1 MSDFFPSRD
10 GKIYKTGLEAK
21 MADLA
26 WNEKMAVQE
35 QQNKLLEEQNRL
47 ILQNQI
53 SQNKIQEEQ
62 RKNHEEQIATI
73 KDETIK
79 QKKIAEES
87 RILRLF
93 DDIGLNKRY
102 YDNYISYLFS
112 GFTYEDRKNLK
123 NLSSSINNIE
133 FDQEELEQYLNG
145 KDINDKYFHLYEIDL
160 NDCYKINNNATIKKL
175 NKCLINIDDIYF
187 LEQKDINAI
196 SDDVVS
202 DIGVYNNN
210 LSNKNLFCKL
220 RSKNTR
226 IFKVKKILKWS
237 CIISVILGI
246 LLLAILKDKSD
257 DSLFMFLCFIYGLFS
272 GPILY
277 AVAYSIHKSNDIVIS
292 NIINYELK
300 KMNSVLDMNKVN
312 QKIQEKIDANKSSIK
327 KEIKQKN
334 DLLSKI
340 KKSVNPK
347 WDDFVKFRKD
357 HYLYDFEKLLL
368 DMELDKKI
376 KEIGLEYP
384 KINKGTKMADGT
396 IEDYVEYFDSLID

>member
-53 SQNKIQEEQ
+53 NQNKIQEEQ

-102 YDNYISYLFS
+102 YDDYVSYLF
-112 GFTYEDRKNLK
+112 GNYQKQLEDI
-123 NLSSSINNIE
+123 NLSIRNCKALSTWLVADIDENGVHNTT
-133 FDQEELEQYLNG
+133 FDFDDCYIKKENEKLKECL
-145 KDINDKYFHLYEIDL
+145 KDINL
-160 NDCYKINNNATIKKL
+160 
-175 NKCLINIDDIYF
+175 
-187 LEQKDINAI
+187 LEELTDNDINGLSSEI
-196 SDDVVS
+196 MS
-202 DIGVYNNN
+202 IPYLPNNN
-210 LSNKNLFCKL
+210 LSNKELLPSLIDKYF
-220 RSKNTR
+220 NTYKKR
-226 IFKVKKILKWS
+226 KISGIITFISIAIIFILMM
-237 CIISVILGI
+237 IDDG
-246 LLLAILKDKSD
+246 KSMD
-257 DSLFMFLCFIYGLFS
+257 IGFTIFMIVGF
-272 GPILY
+272 PIMIF
-277 AVAYSIHKSNDIVIS
+277 YSIYLFKNLTSKSNIKDV
-292 NIINYELK
+292 INYEIKNSRKLDVKKAKKKLK
-300 KMNSVLDMNKVN
+300 
-312 QKIQEKIDANKSSIK
+312 DANKENDDYLKELQEKEQTLKQEIIK
-327 KEIKQKN
+327 TTK
-334 DLLSKI
+334 L
-340 KKSVNPK
+340 K
-347 WDDFVKFRKD
+347 WDDFVEFRKK
-357 HYLYDFEKLLL
+357 HYLYNFEKLLL

-376 KEIGLEYP
+376 KDIGLEYP
-384 KINKGTKMADGT
+384 KINKSNKISDGT

>member
-53 SQNKIQEEQ
+53 NQNKIQEEQ

-102 YDNYISYLFS
+102 YDDYVSYLF
-112 GFTYEDRKNLK
+112 GNYQKQLEDI
-123 NLSSSINNIE
+123 NLSIRNCKALSTWLVADIDENGVHNTT
-133 FDQEELEQYLNG
+133 FDFDDCYIKKENEKLKECL
-145 KDINDKYFHLYEIDL
+145 KDINLLKELTD
-160 NDCYKINNNATIKKL
+160 N
-175 NKCLINIDDIYF
+175 
-187 LEQKDINAI
+187 DINGLSSEI
-196 SDDVVS
+196 MS
-202 DIGVYNNN
+202 IPYLPNNN
-210 LSNKNLFCKL
+210 LSNKELLPSLIDKYF
-220 RSKNTR
+220 NTYKKR
-226 IFKVKKILKWS
+226 KISGIITFISIAIIFILMM
-237 CIISVILGI
+237 IDDG
-246 LLLAILKDKSD
+246 KSMD
-257 DSLFMFLCFIYGLFS
+257 IGFTIFMIVGF
-272 GPILY
+272 PIMIF
-277 AVAYSIHKSNDIVIS
+277 YSIYLFKNLTSKSNIKDV
-292 NIINYELK
+292 INYEIKNSRKLDVKKAKKKLK
-300 KMNSVLDMNKVN
+300 
-312 QKIQEKIDANKSSIK
+312 DANKENDDYLKELQEKEQTLKQEMIK
-327 KEIKQKN
+327 TTK
-334 DLLSKI
+334 L
-340 KKSVNPK
+340 K
-347 WDDFVKFRKD
+347 WDDFVEFRKK
-357 HYLYDFEKLLL
+357 HYLYNFEKLLL

-376 KEIGLEYP
+376 KDIGLEYP
-384 KINKGTKMADGT
+384 KINKSNKISDGT

>member
-53 SQNKIQEEQ
+53 NQNKIQEEQ

-102 YDNYISYLFS
+102 YDDYVSYLF
-112 GFTYEDRKNLK
+112 GNYQKQLEDI
-123 NLSSSINNIE
+123 NLSIRNCKALSTWLVADIDENGVHNTT
-133 FDQEELEQYLNG
+133 FDFDDCYIKKENEKLKECL
-145 KDINDKYFHLYEIDL
+145 KDINLLKELTD
-160 NDCYKINNNATIKKL
+160 N
-175 NKCLINIDDIYF
+175 
-187 LEQKDINAI
+187 DINGLSSEI
-196 SDDVVS
+196 MS
-202 DIGVYNNN
+202 IPYLPNNN
-210 LSNKNLFCKL
+210 LSNKELLPSLIDKYF
-220 RSKNTR
+220 NTYKKR
-226 IFKVKKILKWS
+226 KISGIITFISIAIIFILMM
-237 CIISVILGI
+237 IDDG
-246 LLLAILKDKSD
+246 KSMD
-257 DSLFMFLCFIYGLFS
+257 IGFTIFMIVGF
-272 GPILY
+272 PIMIF
-277 AVAYSIHKSNDIVIS
+277 YSIYLFKNLTSKSNIKDV
-292 NIINYELK
+292 INYEIKNSRKLDVKKAKKKLK
-300 KMNSVLDMNKVN
+300 
-312 QKIQEKIDANKSSIK
+312 DANKENDDYLKELQEKEQTLKQEMIK
-327 KEIKQKN
+327 TIK
-334 DLLSKI
+334 L
-340 KKSVNPK
+340 K
-347 WDDFVKFRKD
+347 WDDFVEFRKK
-357 HYLYDFEKLLL
+357 HYLYNFEKLLL

-376 KEIGLEYP
+376 KDIGLEYP
-384 KINKGTKMADGT
+384 KINKSNKISDGT